1 MRIEKKSKAIQDFL
15 DMQYPRTASLL
26 SNTCAHCK
34 GSATEFRDALSR
46 REYDI
51 SALCQDC
58 QDVVFG
64 EKEE

>member
-1 MRIEKKSKAIQDFL
+1 MRIEKKAKAIQDFL

-34 GSATEFRDALSR
+34 GSAVEFRDELSR

-58 QDVVFG
+58 QDKVFG
-64 EKEE
+64 VEEG